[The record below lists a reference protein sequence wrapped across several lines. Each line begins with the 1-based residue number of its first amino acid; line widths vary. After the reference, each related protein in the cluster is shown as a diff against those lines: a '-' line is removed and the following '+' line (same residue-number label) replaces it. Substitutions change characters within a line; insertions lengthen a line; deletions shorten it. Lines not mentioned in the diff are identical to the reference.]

1 MRRPPTMAHRERAA
15 PPHTMEATGFLERM
29 GRSAVGTAVG
39 ALLLLGAVFL
49 LVTNE
54 GRAVKTAAALDE
66 GLAIVKSLPQ
76 ALGSVASEFDGQLVH
91 LSGPI
96 RTEKPL
102 YDPNYGVRVHAVKLR
117 RHVEMYQWV
126 EHDDSREYKEGS
138 EVKREA
144 RYSYDTEWRSDV
156 VNSRNFDKEFG
167 HQNPSIMAVES
178 LTAVASDARVGR
190 LLLSAELLEKIT
202 WFRPIA
208 LLGMSPPNADTEI
221 HDNHFYHRYHP
232 GQYAQVGDLRV
243 SFSSAGSS
251 GEDGEEVS
259 IIAKQLG
266 EQLVA
271 HATKS
276 GSSLALLHPGRFS
289 AQELF
294 ELEHHSNRQLSW
306 ALRVAGLLLM
316 YVAIRL
322 MVNIVHTLV
331 DWLPLV
337 RDLVNLGLSVFAAIG
352 AVSLSVTVVAL
363 SWLAYHPAHAAL
375 LLLAAVTVV
384 MVPWR
389 LVRPQARPAQAMRS
403 KKE

>member
-1 MRRPPTMAHRERAA
+1 
-15 PPHTMEATGFLERM
+15 
-29 GRSAVGTAVG
+29 
-39 ALLLLGAVFL
+39 
-49 LVTNE
+49 
-54 GRAVKTAAALDE
+54 
-66 GLAIVKSLPQ
+66 
-76 ALGSVASEFDGQLVH
+76 
-91 LSGPI
+91 
-96 RTEKPL
+96 
-102 YDPNYGVRVHAVKLR
+102 
-117 RHVEMYQWV
+117 
-126 EHDDSREYKEGS
+126 
-138 EVKREA
+138 
-144 RYSYDTEWRSDV
+144 
-156 VNSRNFDKEFG
+156 
-167 HQNPSIMAVES
+167 SIMAVES

-251 GEDGEEVS
+251 GEDVHLVAGRLTFVS

-389 LVRPQARPAQAMRS
+389 LVRPQARPAQAMR
-403 KKE
+403 